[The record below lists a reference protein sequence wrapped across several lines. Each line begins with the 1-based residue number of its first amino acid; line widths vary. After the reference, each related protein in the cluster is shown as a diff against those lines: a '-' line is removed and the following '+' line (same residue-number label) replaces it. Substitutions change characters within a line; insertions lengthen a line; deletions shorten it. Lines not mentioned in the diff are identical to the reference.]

1 VSTNWQEM
9 LSTDAPEELCDP
21 ITMTLFVDPVVSPS
35 GETYSKDTVSRF
47 DNGLCPAG
55 TLACSVHLA
64 QRVDTCLLASSRALG
79 WAGQRSRDLPLRDLP
94 LIPPSLPHTHTCPG
108 IDPATREKIDDIAR
122 LPPNRAISRQVNGY
136 IQKSLGKFAD
146 YLLLHTSAQNH
157 SPAPPDSALQI
168 EGRGEGEG
176 AETAEV
182 VTEAMLALAS
192 ILSAISGRSDDAS
205 LNFKRV
211 VLQLLDS
218 SSPVC
223 VCVCACVCVCVCVYV
238 CVCVCVCVFVC
249 V

>member
-1 VSTNWQEM
+1 M

-47 DNGLCPAG
+47 DNGLCPARPPA
-55 TLACSVHLA
+55 LDPFLNLKN
-64 QRVDTCLLASSRALG
+64 TC
-79 WAGQRSRDLPLRDLP
+79 
-94 LIPPSLPHTHTCPG
+94 TG

-122 LPPNRAISRQVNGY
+122 LPPNRAISRQVNGF

-157 SPAPPDSALQI
+157 FPATRESVPQI
-168 EGRGEGEG
+168 EARGEGEG
-176 AETAEV
+176 AETAEG

-223 VCVCACVCVCVCVYV
+223 VCVCVFGVCVHLSLSLSLSPLSLSLSLSLYNICLYI
-238 CVCVCVCVFVC
+238 
-249 V
+249 